1 MEREMWSGRTS
12 SAHVESVW
20 KIRLAKTGLQALR
33 STLTFVSGFSFKGF
47 DASRHSV
54 VIPEAFVSP
63 WKTDR
68 SFVETYSK
76 IQGFTT
82 VDMYRCYELWH
93 LLGQVINLG
102 GDVLE
107 VGVWRGGTGCLLA
120 AKAQS
125 LNRNATVFLC
135 DTFSG
140 VVKAGEIDN
149 FYKGGEHAD
158 TSKALVAGLAS
169 KLCLDKVRILEGI
182 FPDETGRI
190 IEGNKICFCHI
201 DVDVYQSAKD
211 VVNWVWPR
219 LQVGGVIVFDDYGF
233 HHCQGITQ
241 LVDELATKSDNL
253 MLNNLNGHAVLIRR
267 A

>member
-1 MEREMWSGRTS
+1 MGSGQTS

-20 KIRLAKTGLQALR
+20 KIRLAKSGLQGLR
-33 STLTFVSGFSFKGF
+33 STLTFVSGFSLKGF

-68 SFVETYSK
+68 SFVDIYSK
-76 IQGFTT
+76 IHRFTT
-82 VDMYRCYELWH
+82 VDVYRCYELWH

-125 LNRNATVFLC
+125 LTKNAAVFLC
-135 DTFSG
+135 DTFTG
-140 VVKAGEIDN
+140 VVKAGELDN

-158 TSKALVAGLAS
+158 TSKAIVAGLANS
-169 KLCLDKVRILEGI
+169 LGLDKVKILEGI
-182 FPDETGRI
+182 FPDETGKI

-211 VVNWVWPR
+211 VINWVWPR
-219 LQVGGVIVFDDYGF
+219 LQVGGIIVFDDYGF

-267 A
+267 E